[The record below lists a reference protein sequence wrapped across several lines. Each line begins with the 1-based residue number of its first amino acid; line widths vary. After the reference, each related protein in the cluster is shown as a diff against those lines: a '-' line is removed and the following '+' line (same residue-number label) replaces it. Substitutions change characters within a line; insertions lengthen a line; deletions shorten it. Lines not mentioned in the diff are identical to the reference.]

1 MTDVIHGGGGGGGG
15 GGKGGGGSQQRTP
28 TEDPNSLFSTSYA
41 RLVDLISEGEIEG
54 LKDGLKSIYVNNTP
68 LQNPDNSYNFD
79 GVTVVTR
86 NGRQDQSYVPGFDEI
101 ANEVSVGT
109 TVVQATPI
117 TRTITNTAI
126 DGARVTITVPQLQRI
141 TDTGD
146 VVGSVFRFQIAV
158 QRNGGGYTTVVD
170 DTVRGRTGSSYQ
182 RDYLLQGLTGGPFP
196 LDIKVT
202 RITNDSSEQDVGG
215 ASARI
220 TNAFTWTSYSEII
233 WGRLAYPN
241 SALVAIRVN
250 AEQFSSIP
258 SRSYRIRGIKVRIP
272 DNATVDS
279 ATGRLIYSGTWY
291 GAFGPAQWC
300 SDPAWCLY
308 DLLSSR
314 RYGFGRHIDTS
325 QLDKW
330 AFYSASQYASA
341 QVDSGLRDNAGN
353 PILEPRFS
361 CNINIQNAEDAYK
374 LINDMCSVFR
384 AMPYW
389 SAGTITVSQDKPVD
403 TAYLFTYAN
412 VGEEGFSYSGSS
424 LKARPN
430 VAVVQYMDLDLRDK
444 AYEVTED
451 ITSIAKYG
459 IIKTE
464 LEAFACTSRGQA
476 RRIGEWLLYSST
488 YETEIVTFTAS
499 IDAGV
504 IVRPGQVIEIS
515 DPVRAGVR
523 RGGRVVSAT
532 TTVITV
538 DNADGITATSTPTLS
553 AILSN
558 TSTVETRTVVS
569 VVGNVIT
576 VSPAFS
582 SAPNPNSTWIFQNTT
597 VQTSTWRVLSVQE
610 QDQTQYKITALS
622 YNESKY
628 AYIERGT
635 PLEERDTSTL
645 NDIPAAPTNLSL
657 VEALYRYRDQI
668 SSKIIISWKNV
679 PGVSQYLVK
688 YRKDS
693 ANWTTVRR
701 QQQDYEILDTTPGY
715 FEIAVYSLSAG
726 GQPSNT
732 ALTGTITALGKTAPP
747 SNVPALYASLDPDV
761 GVTLNWDPVT
771 DLDLQG
777 YEIWQGAA
785 WNTGTQ
791 LGLFSA
797 TSKKLGLLP
806 MGTTTWWIKA
816 LDTSDIYSTSAVSAS
831 VTLTAPAAP
840 TTVAGNFANE
850 NYVITWTP
858 TNGSLNT
865 DYYELRF
872 GDTGGSWT
880 TAQPLSTV
888 KGTSFSVNANWTGA
902 RRFYV
907 AAVDLI
913 GTVGANAY
921 VDATVIAVPAPT
933 ITTTVSGKVA
943 ILNWSTVAGN
953 LPTIGYE
960 IRRGTTYATATN
972 LGTIQATTYKTEI
985 NWAGAQTFWVTGIN
999 SNNALGVSGSAVV
1012 VVSAP
1017 PAPVIS
1023 NTFLN
1028 DQYRLSWSA
1037 VAGTLDTVS
1046 YQIRQGDTFS
1056 TATVLA
1062 TVDSTTYSAKVT
1074 WVGSQRFWVVGYDTV
1089 GNIGTEAFQSI
1100 VITAPSAPAISQQV
1114 IDNNV
1119 LLRWNDVTQTLPIVY
1134 YELRKG
1140 ATWAGATTIGTKQ
1153 GLFTTVFETVSG
1165 TYTYWLAGVDSAGN
1179 VGTPA
1184 NVSAVVNQPPDYIL
1198 RSNIDSTFTGTRT
1211 NVVSNGVGILATV
1224 DPTETWQ
1231 SHFTTRSWSTP
1242 QDQINA
1248 GYSIYALP
1256 SATSGSYV
1264 EEFDYGTVLAGTKI
1278 TTTLTSS
1285 VVIGSQAITPTLSV
1299 KQAAGDVWT
1308 DYAGQDSIYATSFRY
1323 VKVAYAFSS
1332 TGNDDLLQINGLNVR
1347 LDIKIK
1353 NDMGNGAAFASTTG
1367 ATYSQSGT
1375 TITVTSN
1382 SHGRSSGTY
1391 VELDFTSGTAT
1402 DGNYLITSTTTNTFT
1417 VTSATSTTTSGNVN
1431 LDTGGTPF
1439 YFNVPFVDIESITV
1453 TPSGTTARIAIYDF
1467 VDTPNPTSFKVLLFD
1482 TSGNRVTGGFSWQ
1495 ARGS

>member
-1 MTDVIHGGGGGGGG
+1 MTDVISGGGGSGGG

-68 LQNPDNSYNFD
+68 LQNPDNSYNFA

-101 ANEVSVGT
+101 ANEVAVGT
-109 TVVQATPI
+109 TVFQATPV

-158 QRNGGGYTTVVD
+158 QRNGGGFTTVVD

-196 LDIKVT
+196 LDIRVT

-220 TNAFTWTSYSEII
+220 TNAFTWTSYSEITF
-233 WGRLAYPN
+233 GRLAYPN

-424 LKARPN
+424 LKTRPN

-576 VSPAFS
+576 VTPAYS
-582 SAPNPNSTWIFQNTT
+582 SAPNPNSTWVFQNTT
-597 VQTSTWRVLSVQE
+597 VQTTTWRVLSVQE

-645 NDIPAAPTNLSL
+645 NDIPDAPTNLSL

-693 ANWTTVRR
+693 ANWTTIRR

-726 GQPSNT
+726 GQPSTT

-747 SNVPALYASLDPDV
+747 SNVPALYAVLDPDV

-840 TTVAGNFANE
+840 TVTGNFANE

-872 GDTGGSWT
+872 GDASGSWT

-888 KGTSFSVNANWTGA
+888 KGTSFSVNANWLGA

-921 VDATVIAVPAPT
+921 VETTVIAVPAPT
-933 ITTTVSGKVA
+933 VATTVSGKVA
-943 ILNWSTVAGN
+943 ILNWSAVAGN

-985 NWAGAQTFWVTGIN
+985 NWAGSQTFWVAGIS
-999 SNNALGVSGSAVV
+999 SNNALGVPGSAVIV
-1012 VVSAP
+1012 VNAP
-1017 PAPVIS
+1017 PAPTIS
-1023 NTFLN
+1023 NTFLG
-1028 DQYRLSWSA
+1028 DQYRLSWTA
-1037 VAGTLDTVS
+1037 VAGTLDIIS
-1046 YQIRQGDTFS
+1046 YQVRQGDTFS

-1074 WVGSQRFWVVGYDTV
+1074 WVGSQRFWVVAYDII
-1089 GNIGTEAFQSI
+1089 GNIGTEAFQSV

-1153 GLFTTVFETVSG
+1153 GLFTIVFETVSG
-1165 TYTYWLAGVDSAGN
+1165 TYAYWLAGIDSAGN
-1179 VGTPA
+1179 EGTPA

-1211 NVVSNGVGILATV
+1211 NVVSNGVGILATI

-1256 SATSGSYV
+1256 STTSGSYV

-1278 TTTLTSS
+1278 TTTLTSN
-1285 VVIGSQAITPTLSV
+1285 VVIGSQTVTPTLSV
-1299 KQAAGDVWT
+1299 KQTAGAAWT
-1308 DYAGQDSIYATSFRY
+1308 DYANQDSIYATSFRY

-1347 LDIKIK
+1347 LDVKIK
-1353 NDMGNGAAFASTTG
+1353 NDMGTG
-1367 ATYSQSGT
+1367 TANSADSGGT
-1375 TITVTSN
+1375 TVNFNTSFID
-1382 SHGRSSGTY
+1382 
-1391 VELDFTSGTAT
+1391 V
-1402 DGNYLITSTTTNTFT
+1402 
-1417 VTSATSTTTSGNVN
+1417 
-1431 LDTGGTPF
+1431 
-1439 YFNVPFVDIESITV
+1439 ESITV

-1467 VDTPNPTSFKVLLFD
+1467 VDAPNPTSFKVLLFD
-1482 TSGNRVTGGFSWQ
+1482 TAGTRVSGPFSWQ

>member
-15 GGKGGGGSQQRTP
+15 GGKGGGGGGGSQQRTP

-68 LQNPDNSYNFD
+68 LQNPDNSYNFT

-86 NGRQDQSYVPGFDEI
+86 NGRQDQGYVPGFDEI
-101 ANEVSVGT
+101 ANEVAVGT
-109 TVVQATPI
+109 TVVQATPV

-146 VVGSVFRFQIAV
+146 VVGSVFRFQIAI
-158 QRNGGGYTTVVD
+158 QRNGGGFTTVVD

-196 LDIKVT
+196 LDIRVT
-202 RITNDSSEQDVGG
+202 RITNDSSEEEVGG

-291 GAFGPAQWC
+291 GALGPAQWC

-308 DLLSSR
+308 DLLTSR
-314 RYGFGRHIDTS
+314 RYGFGQHIDTS

-430 VAVVQYMDLDLRDK
+430 VAVVQYMDLELRDK

-476 RRIGEWLLYSST
+476 RRIGEWLLYSSK

-645 NDIPAAPTNLSL
+645 NDIPDAPTNLSL

-816 LDTSDIYSTSAVSAS
+816 LDTSGIYSTSAVSAS
-831 VTLTAPAAP
+831 VTLTAPTAP
-840 TTVAGNFANE
+840 TVTGNFANE

-888 KGTSFSVNANWTGA
+888 KGTSFSVNANWTGS

-933 ITTTVSGKVA
+933 ITATVSGKVA
-943 ILNWSTVAGN
+943 ILNWSAVAGN

-1012 VVSAP
+1012 IVNAP
-1017 PAPVIS
+1017 PAPTIS

-1037 VAGTLDTVS
+1037 VAGTLDTIS
-1046 YQIRQGDTFS
+1046 YQVRQGDTFS

-1074 WVGSQRFWVVGYDTV
+1074 WVGSQRFWVVAYDII

-1100 VITAPSAPAISQQV
+1100 VVTAPSAPAISQQV

-1140 ATWAGATTIGTKQ
+1140 ATWAGATIIGTKQ

-1184 NVSAVVNQPPDYIL
+1184 SVSAVVNQPPDYIL

-1231 SHFTTRSWSTP
+1231 SHFTTRSWNTP

-1285 VVIGSQAITPTLSV
+1285 VVIGSQTITPTLSV
-1299 KQAAGDVWT
+1299 KQTAGGAWT

-1332 TGNDDLLQINGLNVR
+1332 TGNDDLLQIDGLNVR

-1353 NDMGNGAAFASTTG
+1353 NDMGNGTAN
-1367 ATYSQSGT
+1367 SG
-1375 TITVTSN
+1375 
-1382 SHGRSSGTY
+1382 
-1391 VELDFTSGTAT
+1391 
-1402 DGNYLITSTTTNTFT
+1402 
-1417 VTSATSTTTSGNVN
+1417 
-1431 LDTGGTPF
+1431 DTGGTTVN
-1439 YFNVPFVDIESITV
+1439 FNVPFVDVESIGV

-1467 VDTPNPTSFKVLLFD
+1467 VDTPYPTSFKVLLFD

>member
-1 MTDVIHGGGGGGGG
+1 MTDVISGGGGSGG

-68 LQNPDNSYNFD
+68 LQNPDNSYNFA

-101 ANEVSVGT
+101 ANEIAVGT
-109 TVVQATPI
+109 TVVQATPV

-126 DGARVTITVPQLQRI
+126 DGARVTITIPQLQRI

-146 VVGSVFRFQIAV
+146 IVGSVFRFQIAV
-158 QRNGGGYTTVVD
+158 QRNGGGFATVVD
-170 DTVRGRTGSSYQ
+170 DTIRGRTGSSYQ

-196 LDIKVT
+196 LDIRVT

-220 TNAFTWTSYSEII
+220 TNAFVWTSYSEIT

-279 ATGRLIYSGTWY
+279 VTGRLIYSGTWY

-308 DLLSSR
+308 DLLSSK

-424 LKARPN
+424 LKTRPN

-451 ITSIAKYG
+451 VTSIAKYG

-476 RRIGEWLLYSST
+476 RRIGEWLLYSSA
-488 YETEIVTFTAS
+488 YETEVVAFTAS

-538 DNADGITATSTPTLS
+538 DNADGITATNTPTLS

-597 VQTSTWRVLSVQE
+597 VQTTTWRVLSVQE

-622 YNESKY
+622 YNEFKY

-635 PLEERDTSTL
+635 PLEQRDTSTL
-645 NDIPAAPTNLSL
+645 NDIPDAPTNLSL
-657 VEALYRYRDQI
+657 VEALYRYRDQV

-693 ANWTTVRR
+693 ANWTTINR

-726 GQPSNT
+726 GQPSTT

-785 WNTGTQ
+785 WNAGTK

-816 LDTSDIYSTSAVSAS
+816 LDTSGIYSTSAVSAS
-831 VTLTAPAAP
+831 VTLTAAAAP
-840 TTVAGNFANE
+840 TVTGNFVYE
-850 NYVITWTP
+850 NYTITWTR

-872 GDTGGSWT
+872 GDTGGNWT

-888 KGTSFSVNANWTGA
+888 KGTSFIVNATWTGA

-913 GTVGANAY
+913 GTVGATAY
-921 VDATVIAVPAPT
+921 VDATVISVPAPT

-943 ILNWSTVAGN
+943 ILNWSAVAGT

-985 NWAGAQTFWVTGIN
+985 NWAGNQTFWVTGIN
-999 SNNALGVSGSAVV
+999 SNNDLGSPGSAVV
-1012 VVSAP
+1012 AVNAP
-1017 PAPVIS
+1017 PAPIIS
-1023 NTFLN
+1023 NTFLGE
-1028 DQYRLSWSA
+1028 QYRLSWTA
-1037 VAGTLDTVS
+1037 VAGTLDTIS

-1074 WVGSQRFWVVGYDTV
+1074 WVGSQRFWVVAYDII
-1089 GNIGTEAFQSI
+1089 GNIGTAAFQSI
-1100 VITAPSAPAISQQV
+1100 VVTAPSAPAISQQV

-1119 LLRWNDVTQTLPIVY
+1119 LLRWNDVTGTLPIVY

-1140 ATWAGATTIGTKQ
+1140 ATWAGAAVIGTKQ
-1153 GLFTTVFETVSG
+1153 GLFTVVFETASG
-1165 TYTYWLAGVDSAGN
+1165 TYTYWVAGVDSAGN

-1184 NVSAVVNQPPDYIL
+1184 SVSAVVNQPPDYVL
-1198 RSNIDSTFTGTRT
+1198 RSNINSTFTGTRT

-1231 SHFTTRSWSTP
+1231 SHFTIRSWSTP

-1256 SATSGSYV
+1256 SSTSGSYV
-1264 EEFDYGTVLAGTKI
+1264 EEFDYGAVLAGTKI
-1278 TTTLTSS
+1278 TTTLTSN
-1285 VVIGSQAITPTLSV
+1285 VVIGSQTITPTLSV
-1299 KQAAGDVWT
+1299 KQTAGGAWI
-1308 DYAGQDSIYATSFRY
+1308 DYAGQDSIFATSFRY

-1347 LDIKIK
+1347 LDVKIK
-1353 NDMGNGAAFASTTG
+1353 NDMGNGTANSADSG
-1367 ATYSQSGT
+1367 GT
-1375 TITVTSN
+1375 T
-1382 SHGRSSGTY
+1382 
-1391 VELDFTSGTAT
+1391 
-1402 DGNYLITSTTTNTFT
+1402 
-1417 VTSATSTTTSGNVN
+1417 VN
-1431 LDTGGTPF
+1431 
-1439 YFNVPFVDIESITV
+1439 FNVTFVDIESITV

-1467 VDTPNPTSFKVLLFD
+1467 VDAPNPTSFKVLLFD
-1482 TSGNRVTGGFSWQ
+1482 TAGTRVSGPFSWQ

>member
-1 MTDVIHGGGGGGGG
+1 MTDVIYGGGGGVG

-68 LQNPDNSYNFD
+68 LQNPDNSFNFT

-101 ANEVSVGT
+101 ANEIAVGT

-117 TRTITNTAI
+117 TRTITNTGI

-146 VVGSVFRFQIAV
+146 IVGSVFRFQIAV
-158 QRNGGGYTTVVD
+158 QRNGGGFTTVVD
-170 DTVRGRTGSSYQ
+170 DTIRGRTGSSYQ

-196 LDIKVT
+196 LDIRVT

-220 TNAFTWTSYSEII
+220 TNAFIWTSYSEIT

-250 AEQFSSIP
+250 AEQFTSIP

-272 DNATVDS
+272 DNATVDTT
-279 ATGRLIYSGTWY
+279 TGRLIYSGTWY

-308 DLLSSR
+308 DLLSSK

-330 AFYSASQYASA
+330 AFYAASA
-341 QVDSGLRDNAGN
+341 YCSELVSDGYGGS
-353 PILEPRFS
+353 EPRFS
-361 CNINIQNAEDAYK
+361 CNINIQSAEDAYK

-424 LKARPN
+424 LKTRPN

-476 RRIGEWLLYSST
+476 RRIGEWLLYSSA
-488 YETEIVTFTAS
+488 YETEVVAFTAS
-499 IDAGV
+499 MDAGV

-538 DNADGITATSTPTLS
+538 DNADGITATNTPTLS

-558 TSTVETRTVVS
+558 TSTVETRNVVS
-569 VVGNVIT
+569 VVGTVIT

-597 VQTSTWRVLSVQE
+597 VQTTTWRVLSVQE

-645 NDIPAAPTNLSL
+645 NDIPDAPTNLNL

-693 ANWTTVRR
+693 ANWTTINR

-726 GQPSNT
+726 GQPSTT
-732 ALTGTITALGKTAPP
+732 ALTGAITALGKTAPP
-747 SNVPALYASLDPDV
+747 SNVPALFAVLDPDV
-761 GVTLNWDPVT
+761 GITLNWNPVT

-777 YEIWQGAA
+777 YEIWQGPA
-785 WNTGTQ
+785 WNVGTK

-816 LDTSDIYSTSAVSAS
+816 LDTSGIYSTTAVSAS
-831 VTLTAPAAP
+831 ITLTAAAAP
-840 TTVAGNFANE
+840 TVTGSFTFELYN
-850 NYVITWTP
+850 IKWTR

-865 DYYELRF
+865 DYYEVRSADVSSTW
-872 GDTGGSWT
+872 DTAT
-880 TAQPLSTV
+880 LLSTV
-888 KGTSFSVNANWTGA
+888 KGTTLDVKATWIGT

-907 AAVDLI
+907 AAIDLI
-913 GTVGANAY
+913 GTVGASAY
-921 VDATVIAVPAPT
+921 VDAVVIAVPAPT
-933 ITTTVSGKVA
+933 ISTAFSGKTA
-943 ILNWSTVAGN
+943 ILNWSAVQGT

-960 IRRGTTYATATN
+960 IRRGPIYATASI

-985 NWAGAQTFWVTGIN
+985 DWSGAQTFWVTGIN
-999 SNNALGVSGSAVV
+999 ANEDLGDPGSIVV
-1012 VVSAP
+1012 TVLSP
-1017 PAPVIS
+1017 PAVTLS
-1023 NTFLN
+1023 NTFLGE
-1028 DQYRLSWSA
+1028 QYRLSWGA
-1037 VAGTLDTVS
+1037 VQGSLDTAY
-1046 YQIRQGDTFS
+1046 YQVRQGSVFAS
-1056 TATVLA
+1056 ATIIA
-1062 TVDSTTYSAKVT
+1062 NVDSTTYSAKAT
-1074 WVGSQRFWVVGYDTV
+1074 WVGTQRFWVVAYDTV
-1089 GNIGTEAFQSI
+1089 GNTGAAALQDIS
-1100 VITAPSAPAISQQV
+1100 VSAPSAPSPSQQV

-1119 LLRWNDVTQTLPIVY
+1119 LLRWNDTTQTLPIAY

-1140 ATWAGATTIGTKQ
+1140 ATWASAAVIGTKQ
-1153 GLFTTVFETVSG
+1153 GLFTVVFETVSG
-1165 TYTYWLAGVDSAGN
+1165 TYTYWLAGVDTAGN

-1184 NVSAVVNQPPDYIL
+1184 SVSAVVNQPPDYIL

-1211 NVVSNGVGILATV
+1211 NLAANGTGLLAAV
-1224 DPTETWQ
+1224 DTAETWQ
-1231 SHFTTRSWSTP
+1231 SHFTTRSWTTL
-1242 QDQINA
+1242 QDQVNA
-1248 GYSIYALP
+1248 GYAIYALP
-1256 SATSGSYV
+1256 STTTGSYS
-1264 EEFDYGTVLAGTKI
+1264 EEFDYGTVLTGTKI
-1278 TTTLTSS
+1278 TATLTRQTITGTMT
-1285 VVIGSQAITPTLSV
+1285 VTPTLSV
-1299 KQAAGDVWT
+1299 KTTAGGAWT
-1308 DYAGQDSIYATSFRY
+1308 DYANQESVYATNFRY
-1323 VKVAYAFSS
+1323 VRVKYDFTSS
-1332 TGNDDLLQINGLNVR
+1332 GNDDLLQLSALNVR
-1347 LDIKIK
+1347 LDVKIK
-1353 NDMGNGAAFASTTG
+1353 NDMGNGTAN
-1367 ATYSQSGT
+1367 SG
-1375 TITVTSN
+1375 
-1382 SHGRSSGTY
+1382 
-1391 VELDFTSGTAT
+1391 
-1402 DGNYLITSTTTNTFT
+1402 
-1417 VTSATSTTTSGNVN
+1417 
-1431 LDTGGTPF
+1431 DTGGTTVN
-1439 YFNVPFVDIESITV
+1439 FNVTFVDIESITV

-1467 VDTPNPTSFKVLLFD
+1467 VDVPNPTSFKVLLFD
-1482 TSGNRVTGGFSWQ
+1482 TAGTRVTGPFSWQ

>member
-1 MTDVIHGGGGGGGG
+1 MTDVIHGGGGGDGG

-68 LQNPDNSYNFD
+68 LQNPDNSYNFT

-86 NGRQDQSYVPGFDEI
+86 NGRQDQSYVPGFEEI

-109 TVVQATPI
+109 TVVQATPV
-117 TRTITNTAI
+117 TQTITNTAI

-146 VVGSVFRFQIAV
+146 VVGSVFRFQIAI
-158 QRNGGGYTTVVD
+158 QRGGGGGFTTVVD
-170 DTVRGRTGSSYQ
+170 DTIRGRTGSSYQ
-182 RDYLLQGLTGGPFP
+182 RNYLLQGLTGGPFP
-196 LDIKVT
+196 LNIRVT

-220 TNAFTWTSYSEII
+220 TNAFIWTSYSEITS
-233 WGRLAYPN
+233 GRLAYPN

-291 GAFGPAQWC
+291 GALGPAQWC

-308 DLLSSR
+308 DLLTSR
-314 RYGFGRHIDTS
+314 RYGFGQHIDTS

-430 VAVVQYMDLDLRDK
+430 VAVVQYMDLELRDK

-597 VQTSTWRVLSVQE
+597 VQTSTWRVLSIQE

-645 NDIPAAPTNLSL
+645 NDIPDAPTNLSL

-791 LGLFSA
+791 IGLFSA

-840 TTVAGNFANE
+840 TVTGNFANE

-933 ITTTVSGKVA
+933 VTTTVSGKVA
-943 ILNWSTVAGN
+943 ILNWSAVAGN
-953 LPTIGYE
+953 LPTISYE

-972 LGTIQATTYKTEI
+972 LGIIQATTYKSEI

-999 SNNALGVSGSAVV
+999 SNNVLGAPGSAVV

-1056 TATVLA
+1056 TAAVLA

-1074 WVGSQRFWVVGYDTV
+1074 WIGSQRFWVVGYDTV

-1153 GLFTTVFETVSG
+1153 GLFTTVFETISG

-1299 KQAAGDVWT
+1299 KQAAGDAWT
-1308 DYAGQDSIYATSFRY
+1308 DYAGQDSIYATAFRY

-1332 TGNDDLLQINGLNVR
+1332 TGNDDLLQIDGLNVR

-1353 NDMGNGAAFASTTG
+1353 NDMGNGTAN
-1367 ATYSQSGT
+1367 SG
-1375 TITVTSN
+1375 
-1382 SHGRSSGTY
+1382 
-1391 VELDFTSGTAT
+1391 
-1402 DGNYLITSTTTNTFT
+1402 
-1417 VTSATSTTTSGNVN
+1417 
-1431 LDTGGTPF
+1431 DTGGTTVN
-1439 YFNVPFVDIESITV
+1439 FNVPFVDVESIGV